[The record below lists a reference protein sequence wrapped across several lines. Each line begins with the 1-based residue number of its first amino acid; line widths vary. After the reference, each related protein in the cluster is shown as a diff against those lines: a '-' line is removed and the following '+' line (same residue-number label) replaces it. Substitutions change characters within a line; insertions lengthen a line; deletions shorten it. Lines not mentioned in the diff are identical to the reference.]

1 MQKVNFW
8 LRHQKS
14 WWLSSSINKI
24 IKKILCNCY
33 WTHLKMNTWAN
44 DTLKFI
50 KLSGLMQIIFE
61 CMEQFQVQP
70 LRHLE
75 REFVYFTSHP
85 HFWSSISPGNIR
97 FIGGEGWLSVHD
109 FNLWWALLKKFEK
122 ERKRKMIYWSSDD
135 NVRIAINHHH
145 S

>member
-50 KLSGLMQIIFE
+50 KLSDNIWMHGTISSSTFEASRKRICLFYLASSFLKQHLSRQHQVYRRWGLTFGTRLQSLVGTPEKIWK
-61 CMEQFQVQP
+61 
-70 LRHLE
+70 
-75 REFVYFTSHP
+75 RE
-85 HFWSSISPGNIR
+85 
-97 FIGGEGWLSVHD
+97 
-109 FNLWWALLKKFEK
+109 EK
-122 ERKRKMIYWSSDD
+122 ENDILE
-135 NVRIAINHHH
+135 
-145 S
+145 